1 MTAPAEPLRYAILGS
16 GAVGGLYGAMLAK
29 SGCEVHFLLHSD
41 FDHVRENGL
50 RIDSVQGDF
59 VLESPQVYQSVESM
73 PKCDVVIVA
82 LKSTRNALLDEWLPQ
97 VTAEKGV
104 VLTLQNGLNVEADV
118 RRTIPAGH
126 VLGGCCFLC
135 SNKVGPGHIHHLDY
149 GRIAFGAYQEPGVDR
164 SWAESVGHRIEADM
178 KSAGIDANWNDDLAK
193 TRWRKLMW
201 NIPFNGLSVVLDAST
216 DRIIGSQP
224 GRELAMQL
232 ISEVHAGAAA
242 CGVEIDQKAI
252 RATMEHTETMVPYD
266 SSMRLD
272 FLAKRPMEVEAI
284 FGNPLRAIGD
294 QASQIAPSISMLYQQ
309 LAFFDEAICRDA

>member
-1 MTAPAEPLRYAILGS
+1 MNADAAPLRYAILGS
-16 GAVGGLYGAMLAK
+16 GAVGGLYGAMLTR

-41 FDHVRENGL
+41 YDHVVANGM

-59 VLESPQVYQSVESM
+59 ILESPHVHASVDSM
-73 PKCDVVIVA
+73 PVCDVVIIA
-82 LKSTRNALLDEWLPQ
+82 LKSTRNALLDDWLPKL
-97 VTAEKGV
+97 VADDGV
-104 VLTLQNGLNVEADV
+104 VLTLQNGLDVEADV
-118 RRTIPAGH
+118 RRTVPAGR

-149 GRIAFGAYQEPGVDR
+149 GRIAFGAYQETGVDAIV
-164 SWAESVGHRIEADM
+164 AETMGKRIEADM
-178 KSAGIDANWNDDLAK
+178 QNAGIDANWSDDLAK

-216 DRIIGSQP
+216 DQIIGSEP
-224 GRELAMQL
+224 GRALANRL
-232 ISEVHAGAAA
+232 ITEVHAGAAA
-242 CGVEIDQKAI
+242 CGVEIDSKAI

-294 QASQIAPSISMLYQQ
+294 RASEIAPSVCMLYEQ
-309 LAFFDEAICRDA
+309 LAFYNETICQSA